1 MDYGTTKVTQNL
13 QNVEVEHYVE
23 EEEEEEEEE
32 QEEEQEEER
41 TNERFLIAESLC
53 EPTLWRSSTNS
64 VTFSAGKE
72 LKAIPL

>member
-13 QNVEVEHYVE
+13 QNVEVEHYV
-23 EEEEEEEEE
+23 EEEEEEEE

-53 EPTLWRSSTNS
+53 EPTL
-64 VTFSAGKE
+64 
-72 LKAIPL
+72 